1 MLNLCFI
8 FWLKA
13 ALACELIDSF
23 DMSTLFQK
31 GDVMIGGIFPIL
43 NKQISIMPTFERKP
57 LNVKCAG

>member
-1 MLNLCFI
+1 MLSLCLI
-8 FWLKA
+8 FWLKT

-31 GDVMIGGIFPIL
+31 GDVMIGGIFPISY
-43 NKQISIMPTFERKP
+43 KQMSSMSTFERKP